1 MNFVTLKFGIFMVLV
16 FLLYWMLGDRKRKWL
31 LLFASWY
38 FYACWDWRFL
48 SLVIISTA
56 LDYIAGIGIHRSEP
70 RFARR
75 LWLGVSLVG
84 NLGILFYF
92 KYTNFFIGSF
102 IDLAN
107 SVGWHLSPVTLQI
120 TLPVGISFYTF
131 QTLSYS
137 LDIYRRNIKPTT
149 SILDFAVF
157 VAFFPQLVAGPIVRA
172 RDFLPQLVSSR
183 RLTSDDFTMGLQRFF
198 YGFVKKA
205 FIGDTIA
212 LQLVDP
218 VFRHPEQYSSGTLW
232 LAMLGYAVQIYC
244 DFSGYSSMAIGTAK
258 LLGYELMENFRFPY
272 LARNFSEFWR
282 RWHISMSNFFADYLY
297 VTLGGNRVSKP
308 RLMFNLAFTTF
319 VSGLWHGASW
329 NFVTWG
335 VLHGAF
341 FVFSHLLVGDAKF
354 AQKAA
359 WPKVMIAWLIT
370 QTLVIVAWIPFRLT
384 DFSQIASYFS
394 GMIRSSGSERVT
406 ITPLLGIA
414 FLLFVFDH
422 LWGWL
427 QEHRANALE
436 RIPRWAD
443 AAAHVALLV
452 FLVHA
457 VPEGDNPFIY
467 FQF

>member
-198 YGFVKKA
+198 
-205 FIGDTIA
+205 
-212 LQLVDP
+212 
-218 VFRHPEQYSSGTLW
+218 
-232 LAMLGYAVQIYC
+232 
-244 DFSGYSSMAIGTAK
+244 
-258 LLGYELMENFRFPY
+258 
-272 LARNFSEFWR
+272 
-282 RWHISMSNFFADYLY
+282 
-297 VTLGGNRVSKP
+297 
-308 RLMFNLAFTTF
+308 
-319 VSGLWHGASW
+319 
-329 NFVTWG
+329 
-335 VLHGAF
+335 
-341 FVFSHLLVGDAKF
+341 
-354 AQKAA
+354 
-359 WPKVMIAWLIT
+359 
-370 QTLVIVAWIPFRLT
+370 
-384 DFSQIASYFS
+384 
-394 GMIRSSGSERVT
+394 
-406 ITPLLGIA
+406 
-414 FLLFVFDH
+414 
-422 LWGWL
+422 
-427 QEHRANALE
+427 
-436 RIPRWAD
+436 
-443 AAAHVALLV
+443 
-452 FLVHA
+452 
-457 VPEGDNPFIY
+457 
-467 FQF
+467 